1 MVGASLVGRRHG
13 PRAAGLVGSL
23 PIVAG
28 PVLLA
33 LAVEQGDAF
42 AADAAAG
49 TLLALVA
56 VVAFLLV
63 LAGASSRWRTA
74 VTVALAWVAFLTVA
88 VLVSG
93 FEPGPLPAA
102 AIGSAALGVGALLLP
117 RGAVAP
123 AQRRMPAWDL
133 PLRAA
138 AAATLVLVVTALAD
152 AAGPRLSGALALSPI
167 AISVLTGFSLA
178 TQGRA
183 ATLVLLRGLI
193 AGLPAVVCFFTIAAL
208 TLEPWGTAGAF
219 AAATVAALALQ
230 GAVAGA
236 TGPGD
241 AAARTAA
248 PPGTGESHPTHS
260 A

>member
-1 MVGASLVGRRHG
+1 MGRRYG

-28 PVLLA
+28 PVLLV
-33 LAVEQGDAF
+33 LAVEQGEAF
-42 AADAAAG
+42 AADASAG

-63 LAGASSRWRTA
+63 LAGASSRWGTA
-74 VTVALAWVAFLTVA
+74 VTVALAWAAFLATA

-93 FEPGPLPAA
+93 FEPGPLAGA
-102 AIGSAALGVGALLLP
+102 AIGGAALGLGALLLP
-117 RGAVAP
+117 RGAVVPLA
-123 AQRRMPAWDL
+123 RRMPAWDL

-152 AAGPRLSGALALSPI
+152 EAGPRLSGALALSPI
-167 AISVLTGFSLA
+167 AISVLSGFSLA

-183 ATLVLLRGLI
+183 STLVLLRGLVT
-193 AGLPAVVCFFTIAAL
+193 GLPAVVCFFTIVAL
-208 TLEPWGTAGAF
+208 TIEPWGTGASF
-219 AAATVAALALQ
+219 LTASLAALALQ
-230 GAVAGA
+230 AVVARA
-236 TGPGD
+236 TGPGG